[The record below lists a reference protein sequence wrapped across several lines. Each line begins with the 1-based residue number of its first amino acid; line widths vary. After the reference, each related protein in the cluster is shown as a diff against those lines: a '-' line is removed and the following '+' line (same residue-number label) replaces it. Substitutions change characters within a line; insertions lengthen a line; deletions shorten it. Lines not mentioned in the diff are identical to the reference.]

1 MRVRVRLGSLF
12 FSFLACVLSGT
23 SVSSQ
28 EPVDLAMT
36 GRIREEGLQRSQALD
51 LFHTL
56 TDDIGARL
64 TASPSYDQAA
74 GWARDRFSEWGLS
87 NPRLEPFEFG
97 RGWSLDKLSIEM
109 TSPRY
114 MPLTGYAEAWTPP
127 IAGGAVSGRVVYIGD
142 KTAAEIEAMAGTLR
156 GAIVLTHQPQSQFL
170 DADRPQPGLDTDGVR
185 TGNPQGVP
193 LRSTTPNQQMMPLL
207 ARAGAAVAIRP
218 SPYRDG
224 TVGVGGNRTTR
235 NDATPTMIMAAE
247 QYDMLARM
255 AAGGTPPELRVEL
268 RARYHEAD
276 TRTFNVVADIPGTD
290 PQLRDEIVIIGGHLD
305 SWHTAVGA
313 TDNGDGAVAAM
324 EAMRILTAVGARPRR
339 TIRVVL
345 WSGEEQ
351 GLLGARAYIDN
362 QLADAASR
370 EQLSVML
377 NDDPGSGRSLG
388 FYMQENAA
396 AKAVFDAWLEPLRDL
411 GVGRNVIEGIGST
424 DHVPFDE
431 IGLPAFTVIKDFEAY
446 DERTRHTNADYP
458 ERMSETEL
466 SQSAIFL
473 AHFAWQAAQRAQR
486 IPRGPIS

>member
-1 MRVRVRLGSLF
+1 MRPRVSLNAAALSFAF
-12 FSFLACVLSGT
+12 FSGGAPALT
-23 SVSSQ
+23 Q

-36 GRIREEGLQRSQALD
+36 ARIREEGLQRSQALD
-51 LFHTL
+51 LFQTM

-64 TASPSYDQAA
+64 TASPGFDQAA
-74 GWARDRFSEWGLS
+74 EWARDRFAAWGLV
-87 NPRLEPFEFG
+87 NARLEPFEFG
-97 RGWSLDKLSIEM
+97 RGWSLEKLSVEM
-109 TSPRY
+109 TAPRY
-114 MPLTGYAEAWTPP
+114 MPLTGYAEAWTPS
-127 IAGGAVSGRVVYIGD
+127 IAGDVVSGRVVYIGES
-142 KTAAEIEAMAGTLR
+142 TAAQIEAMAATLR
-156 GAIVLTHQPQSQFL
+156 GAIVLTHQPQAQFL
-170 DADRPQPGLDTDGVR
+170 DADRPQPGLDADGVR
-185 TGNPQGVP
+185 TGNPAGVP
-193 LRSTTPNQQMMPLL
+193 LRSATPLQQMLPLL
-207 ARAGAAVAIRP
+207 ARAGAAVVLRP
-218 SPYRDG
+218 SAYRDG
-224 TVGVGGNRTTR
+224 TVGVGGNRATR
-235 NDATPTMIMAAE
+235 NDATPSIVLAAE
-247 QYDMLARM
+247 QYDVLARL
-255 AAGGTPPELRVEL
+255 ARSGAPPELRIEL
-268 RARYHEAD
+268 RTRYHEED

-290 PQLRDEIVIIGGHLD
+290 PQLRDEVVILGGHLD
-305 SWHTAVGA
+305 SWHAAVGA

-324 EAMRILTAVGARPRR
+324 EAARILAAVGARPRR

-351 GLLGARAYIDN
+351 GLLGARAYIEQ
-362 QLADAASR
+362 QLADPAAR
-370 EQLSVML
+370 ERLSVML

-458 ERMSETEL
+458 ERMSEDEL
-466 SQSAIFL
+466 KQSAIFL

>member
-1 MRVRVRLGSLF
+1 MRLRVTLNAAAL
-12 FSFLACVLSGT
+12 SFALSFGGT
-23 SVSSQ
+23 PALTQ

-36 GRIREEGLQRSQALD
+36 ARIREEGLQRSQALD
-51 LFHTL
+51 LFQTM

-64 TASPSYDQAA
+64 TASPGFDQSAE
-74 GWARDRFSEWGLS
+74 WARDRFAAWGLT

-97 RGWSLDKLSIEM
+97 RGWSLEKISVEM
-109 TSPRY
+109 TAPRY
-114 MPLTGYAEAWTPP
+114 MPLTGYAEAWTPS
-127 IAGGAVSGRVVYIGD
+127 IAGGGVVTGRVVYVGEST
-142 KTAAEIEAMAGTLR
+142 TAQIEAMAGTLR
-156 GAIVLTHQPQSQFL
+156 GAIVLTHQPQAQFL

-185 TGNPQGVP
+185 TGNPPGVP
-193 LRSTTPNQQMMPLL
+193 LRSATPLQQMLPIL
-207 ARAGAAVAIRP
+207 ARAGAAVVLRP
-218 SPYRDG
+218 SAYRDG
-224 TVGVGGNRTTR
+224 TVGVGGNRATR
-235 NDATPTMIMAAE
+235 SDATPSIVLAAE
-247 QYDMLARM
+247 QYDLLARL
-255 AAGGTPPELRVEL
+255 ARSGSAPELRIEL
-268 RARYHEAD
+268 RTRYHEED

-290 PQLRDEIVIIGGHLD
+290 PQLRDEVVILGGHLD
-305 SWHTAVGA
+305 SWHAAVGA

-324 EAMRILTAVGARPRR
+324 EAARILAAVGARPRR

-351 GLLGARAYIDN
+351 GLLGARAYIEQ
-362 QLADAASR
+362 QLADPAAR
-370 EQLSVML
+370 ERLSVML

-424 DHVPFDE
+424 DHVPFDD
-431 IGLPAFTVIKDFEAY
+431 IGIPAFTVIKDFEAY

-458 ERMSETEL
+458 ERMSEDEL
-466 SQSAIFL
+466 KQSAIFL